1 MATKTLYNNEIAR
14 NSDNLDII
22 ATNGEGND

>member
-1 MATKTLYNNEIAR
+1 MATKTLYNNEIAQ
-14 NSDNLDII
+14 NSKGLDII